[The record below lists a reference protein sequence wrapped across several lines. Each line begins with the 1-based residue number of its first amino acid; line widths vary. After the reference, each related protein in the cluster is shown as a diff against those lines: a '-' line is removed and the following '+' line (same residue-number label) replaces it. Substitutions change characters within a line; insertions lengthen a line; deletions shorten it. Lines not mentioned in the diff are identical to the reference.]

1 MEYDISLID
10 FKKRTLE
17 ISVINK
23 KINNKEKIGSIEIRL
38 YDIEWSNNEYIKWY
52 DLRQFSLDLC
62 INVNDD
68 FIFKFIK

>member
-23 KINNKEKIGSIEIRL
+23 KINNKEKIGSVEIRL

-52 DLRQFSLDLC
+52 DLR
-62 INVNDD
+62 
-68 FIFKFIK
+68 

>member
-1 MEYDISLID
+1 MKYDISLID

-23 KINNKEKIGSIEIRL
+23 KINNKEKIGSVEIRL

-52 DLRQFSLDLC
+52 DLR
-62 INVNDD
+62 
-68 FIFKFIK
+68 

>member
-52 DLRQFSLDLC
+52 DLR
-62 INVNDD
+62 
-68 FIFKFIK
+68 